1 MVKKLN
7 FGFRMFYSAAVVLT
21 LAGVFMLSS
30 CSSEKKDEVEV
41 EETVE
46 TESVMEAATP
56 APAPT
61 PEPGMEEDTS
71 SGGYNG
77 AMEAQPTPGPRI
89 RVEGQVPPELAEPC
103 MAKNAGDECTV
114 IITGGRQIDGQCT
127 ETRKGQ
133 LACMPKPK
141 PGKGARPQ

>member
-1 MVKKLN
+1 MVKKFN
-7 FGFRMFYSAAVVLT
+7 FGFRMFFSAAAVIA

-56 APAPT
+56 AP
-61 PEPGMEEDTS
+61 ESGMEGDTS
-71 SGGYNG
+71 SGGYDG
-77 AMEAQPTPGPRI
+77 AMEAQPTPGPRV

-103 MAKNAGDECTV
+103 MAKNTGDDCTV

>member
-1 MVKKLN
+1 MVKKFN
-7 FGFRMFYSAAVVLT
+7 FSFKTFFSLAAVIA
-21 LAGVFMLSS
+21 LAGVFMLAS
-30 CSSEKKDEVEV
+30 CSSDKKEEV

-46 TESVMEAATP
+46 TEEVIESATP
-56 APAPT
+56 APAPET
-61 PEPGMEEDTS
+61 GSSMEDTS
-71 SGGYNG
+71 SDNGYGGT
-77 AMEAQPTPGPRI
+77 MEAQPTTGPRI

-103 MAKNAGDECTV
+103 MAKNAGDDCTV

-141 PGKGARPQ
+141 PGKGSQPQ

>member
-1 MVKKLN
+1 MVKKFN
-7 FGFRMFYSAAVVLT
+7 FGFRMFFSAAAVIA

-56 APAPT
+56 APAP
-61 PEPGMEEDTS
+61 ESGMEGDTS
-71 SGGYNG
+71 SGGYDG
-77 AMEAQPTPGPRI
+77 AMEAQPTPGPRV

-103 MAKNAGDECTV
+103 MAKNTGDDCTV
-114 IITGGRQIDGQCT
+114 IITGGRQVDGQCT

>member
-7 FGFRMFYSAAVVLT
+7 IGFRMFFSVAAIVT

-46 TESVMEAATP
+46 TEAVMEAVTP
-56 APAPT
+56 APAPNA
-61 PEPGMEEDTS
+61 EDTS
-71 SGGYNG
+71 SVNGGTT
-77 AMEAQPTPGPRI
+77 EAQPTPTPRM

-103 MAKNAGDECTV
+103 MAKNAGDDCTMV
-114 IITGGRQIDGQCT
+114 ITGGRQIEGQCRDT
-127 ETRKGQ
+127 KTGQ
-133 LACMPKPK
+133 LACMPK
-141 PGKGARPQ
+141 ARPGDKDSRTQ

>member
-7 FGFRMFYSAAVVLT
+7 LGFKTFFSVAAVLT

-30 CSSEKKDEVEV
+30 CSSDKKEEV

-46 TESVMEAATP
+46 TEEVIESATP
-56 APAPT
+56 APAP
-61 PEPGMEEDTS
+61 GMEDTS
-71 SGGYNG
+71 SDDGYGG
-77 AMEAQPTPGPRI
+77 AMEAQPTTGPRV

-103 MAKNAGDECTV
+103 MAKNAGDDCTV
-114 IITGGRQIDGQCT
+114 IITGGRQIEGQCT

-141 PGKGARPQ
+141 PGKGSRPQ

>member
-1 MVKKLN
+1 MVKKFN
-7 FGFRMFYSAAVVLT
+7 FGFRMFFSAAAVIA
-21 LAGVFMLSS
+21 LAGAFMLSS

-56 APAPT
+56 APAP
-61 PEPGMEEDTS
+61 EAGMEEDTS
-71 SGGYNG
+71 SDGYGGT
-77 AMEAQPTPGPRI
+77 MEAQPTTGPRM

-103 MAKNAGDECTV
+103 MAKNTGDECTV